1 MELDFRRDPQLLAEI
16 VDQMHAGV
24 FTVDA
29 RGRFVAWNAG
39 AERITGYAAAEL
51 IGQPCRLLEGE
62 NCRGFSA
69 VTDLLAAAEPTRDI
83 CHQECKVLSRDGRE
97 LHLAGNVR
105 LLTDAQGKVAGALGT
120 FTDVTSIVRANA
132 RFEVLQRQAQT
143 EVAFD
148 RLIGESPAM
157 REAKRRIRLA
167 ADSDV
172 TALVTGESGTG
183 KELAAKAIHA
193 LSRRAEGPF
202 LPVNCSAIPEPL
214 LESELF
220 GHVKGSFT
228 GAIRDQIG
236 VFEAADGGTLFLDE
250 IGDVSPAIQ
259 VKLLRVLQE
268 RQVQRIG
275 EQRVRKIDVRLVA
288 ATHRNLAQLMAE
300 GRLREDFYY
309 RIHVFE
315 IRMPALRERV
325 DDIPVLAQHFLEEL
339 RSTTRRRIDGFTR
352 DAMQRLEAY
361 RWPGN
366 VRQLRNAVEH
376 ACVSTSGERLGFL
389 DLPPEVRETN
399 RPEGAVSHDGLTD
412 EDRGERERIL
422 EALRQTGG
430 NRTRAAE
437 RLGYS
442 RVTLWKKMSRFGLS
456 K

>member
-157 REAKRRIRLA
+157 REAKRR
-167 ADSDV
+167 
-172 TALVTGESGTG
+172 
-183 KELAAKAIHA
+183 
-193 LSRRAEGPF
+193 
-202 LPVNCSAIPEPL
+202 
-214 LESELF
+214 
-220 GHVKGSFT
+220 
-228 GAIRDQIG
+228 
-236 VFEAADGGTLFLDE
+236 
-250 IGDVSPAIQ
+250 
-259 VKLLRVLQE
+259 
-268 RQVQRIG
+268 
-275 EQRVRKIDVRLVA
+275 
-288 ATHRNLAQLMAE
+288 
-300 GRLREDFYY
+300 
-309 RIHVFE
+309 
-315 IRMPALRERV
+315 
-325 DDIPVLAQHFLEEL
+325 
-339 RSTTRRRIDGFTR
+339 
-352 DAMQRLEAY
+352 
-361 RWPGN
+361 
-366 VRQLRNAVEH
+366 
-376 ACVSTSGERLGFL
+376 
-389 DLPPEVRETN
+389 
-399 RPEGAVSHDGLTD
+399 
-412 EDRGERERIL
+412 
-422 EALRQTGG
+422 
-430 NRTRAAE
+430 
-437 RLGYS
+437 
-442 RVTLWKKMSRFGLS
+442 
-456 K
+456 